1 MWQHL
6 RDTFVFGTK
15 LFGQKRIVSKTHS
28 KQLAAALSPLPSPLL
43 PFSPPHPATVGIQC
57 RRHLIP
63 CLRFALPV
71 ALSGQSTARTCLSS
85 LLTPLPL
92 SSLPFATLEIYA
104 HCTRYSTHNSLLKSG
119 HSPSLCPALSL
130 TTQHRQLR
138 APKCPRPPP
147 TVRRPCR
154 A

>member
-28 KQLAAALSPLPSPLL
+28 KQLAAALSPPPLSPL
-43 PFSPPHPATVGIQC
+43 PFSRPPPPATVGIQC

-85 LLTPLPL
+85 LLASPSPACCFPLPHFPSRLLRFMRTAHGTQLITHYLKVVTPPL
-92 SSLPFATLEIYA
+92 SVPPF
-104 HCTRYSTHNSLLKSG
+104 
-119 HSPSLCPALSL
+119 P
-130 TTQHRQLR
+130 
-138 APKCPRPPP
+138 
-147 TVRRPCR
+147 
-154 A
+154 

>member
-28 KQLAAALSPLPSPLL
+28 KQLAAALSPPLHLSLFPS
-43 PFSPPHPATVGIQC
+43 FAHPAPAAGIQC

-63 CLRFALPV
+63 RLWFALPV

-85 LLTPLPL
+85 QPSPLAPLPRL
-92 SSLPFATLEIYA
+92 RFPSRLLRFMHTA
-104 HCTRYSTHNSLLKSG
+104 HGTQLITHNLKVVT
-119 HSPSLCPALSL
+119 PSISEYS
-130 TTQHRQLR
+130 
-138 APKCPRPPP
+138 APPSPRP
-147 TVRRPCR
+147 V
-154 A
+154 